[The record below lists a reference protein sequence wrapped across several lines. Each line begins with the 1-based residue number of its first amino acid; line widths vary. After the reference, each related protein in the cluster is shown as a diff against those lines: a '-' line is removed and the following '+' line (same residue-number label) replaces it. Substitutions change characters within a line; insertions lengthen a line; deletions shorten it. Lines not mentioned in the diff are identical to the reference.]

1 MIEKYLPEVCKIQ
14 YGFPFDSS
22 QFSTDEG
29 MPLIRIR
36 DVVRGYS
43 ETFTTE
49 KYKEEYVV
57 HQNDLLVGM
66 DGEFNIAKWGKTPAL
81 LNQRVCRLIPFPEE
95 IDKNYLFYFMPS
107 ALKRIEEKTPFVTVK
122 HLSAKELNK
131 IVVTLPPLDEQRR
144 IAAVLDKVTDLFAQR
159 RAQLEKLDL
168 LVKSRFVEMF
178 GDLTN
183 PNCPYKKYKLVD
195 VCADS
200 DDIKCGPFGTQL
212 SKQEYQDHGVALWE
226 IPQIN
231 SYFSTPPTHFLTQE
245 KAAQLNAFSIIPG
258 DIVMS
263 RKGNVGRC
271 ALFPSHFDNGI
282 MHSDVLRIRV
292 DKQRVN
298 PCFMMYQ
305 LHFSRAVQHQ
315 IEVVST
321 GAIMAGVNVTKL
333 KNIVIHLPDLDQQ
346 ESFCSFVQ
354 KKDMLKN
361 SINESLKYLGILKQS
376 LMQQYFE

>member
-1 MIEKYLPEVCKIQ
+1 MEKLLCDLCHPKQWKTISSSMLQSTGYPV
-14 YGFPFDSS
+14 YGAN
-22 QFSTDEG
+22 G
-29 MPLIRIR
+29 II
-36 DVVRGYS
+36 GYYS
-43 ETFTTE
+43 EYNHALETLLITCRGATCGTLNICKPFS
-49 KYKEEYVV
+49 YVNGNAMALDDLSSEV
-57 HQNDLLVGM
+57 DLHYLYYYLSARGLSDVITGSAQPQIVRQSLNKVRIVYPSLAQQHQ
-66 DGEFNIAKWGKTPAL
+66 I
-81 LNQRVCRLIPFPEE
+81 
-95 IDKNYLFYFMPS
+95 
-107 ALKRIEEKTPFVTVK
+107 VTV
-122 HLSAKELNK
+122 L
-131 IVVTLPPLDEQRR
+131 V
-144 IAAVLDKVTDLFAQR
+144 KVTNLMSQR